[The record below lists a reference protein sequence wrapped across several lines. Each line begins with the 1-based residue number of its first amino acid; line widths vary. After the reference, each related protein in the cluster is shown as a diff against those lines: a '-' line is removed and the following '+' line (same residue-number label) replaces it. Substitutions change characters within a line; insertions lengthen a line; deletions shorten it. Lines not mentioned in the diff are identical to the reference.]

1 MDSKGQFILKT
12 DVDREQLDWGELG
25 WISRP
30 AKTGTSKIT
39 VIEVT
44 LKPGGGHNFHRHP
57 TQEEVIYVMSG
68 RIVQWLETEK
78 QTLHPGDSIFIGTGV
93 VHASFNESAEPA
105 RLLVTLGPCD
115 GETGYVVEDVAGR
128 EPWST
133 LR

>member
-1 MDSKGQFILKT
+1 MKGQFVLVT

-30 AKTGTSKIT
+30 AKTGTSAIT

-44 LKPGGGHNFHRHP
+44 LKPGGGHNFHKHP

-68 RIVQWLETEK
+68 QIEQWLEAKK
-78 QTLHPGDSIFIGTGV
+78 QTLHPGDSIFIATDV

-105 RLLVTLGPCD
+105 RLMVMLGPCD
-115 GETGYVVEDVAGR
+115 GETGYVVEDVADQ
-128 EPWST
+128 EPWNH